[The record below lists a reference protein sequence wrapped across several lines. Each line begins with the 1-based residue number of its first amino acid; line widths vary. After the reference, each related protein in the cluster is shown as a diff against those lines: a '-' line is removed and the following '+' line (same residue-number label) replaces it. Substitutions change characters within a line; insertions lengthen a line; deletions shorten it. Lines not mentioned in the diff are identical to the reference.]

1 MSAKTNG
8 KVAVLASGGIDS
20 AILVAHLAR
29 SYRVVQPIY
38 IRFGLAWEAVEE
50 RHLRKFL
57 DTLPSRALRPLV
69 ALELPVDDVYGA
81 HWSVS
86 GERVPDDASPDE
98 AVYLPGRNL
107 LLLSKTSVWCAL
119 NGYPTIALGVLKGNP
134 FPDSDPSFYDALEA
148 AVLQGLSSPIQFMT
162 PFAAMT
168 KREVISLGRGLA
180 LDVTFSC
187 IAPVDDLHCGC
198 CNKCAERRKA
208 FDGLD
213 TPDPTHYAALAD
225 SGEAAEIA

>member
-29 SYRVVQPIY
+29 SYSVVQPIY

-50 RHLRKFL
+50 QHLRKFL
-57 DTLPSRALRPLV
+57 ETLPSRVRPLV
-69 ALELPVDDVYGA
+69 ALELPVEDVYGA

-86 GERVPDDASPDE
+86 GEQVPDDASLDE

-134 FPDSDPSFYDALEA
+134 FPDSEPSFYQALET
-148 AVLQGLSSPIQFMT
+148 VVVQGLASPMRFIT
-162 PFAAMT
+162 PFAEMS
-168 KREVISLGRGLA
+168 KRDVVVLGQGLA
-180 LDVTFSC
+180 LELSFSC
-187 IAPVDDLHCGC
+187 IAPIEGSHCGR
-198 CNKCAERRKA
+198 CNKCAERRKVFGEMA
-208 FDGLD
+208 L
-213 TPDPTHYAALAD
+213 PDPTSYAA
-225 SGEAAEIA
+225 S